1 MRKPEIG
8 LSMLYCLS
16 EPFPSMMKRL
26 SKLDVK
32 YIELTDD
39 GLHTLNRSRVKA
51 LRRVAEAYDIKFVIH
66 APWFGINIATP
77 TSSLRRATLRRLE
90 NSMSCARELEC
101 RLWLFHPGSG
111 TGFGHFYPGK
121 DWQLNL
127 ESVRSLLD
135 AADRIGVEIAVENTP
150 EPYPSLLKSVDD
162 FRKFYD
168 ELGEDIGL
176 VLDVAHAH
184 INNQIHSFV
193 EQFSDKIVHM
203 HASDNYGSEDQH
215 LGIGRG
221 NIDWTEFAQVVK
233 DANYGNLIVVESRD
247 NVEESVQFLRK
258 LFA

>member
-1 MRKPEIG
+1 
-8 LSMLYCLS
+8 
-16 EPFPSMMKRL
+16 
-26 SKLDVK
+26 
-32 YIELTDD
+32 
-39 GLHTLNRSRVKA
+39 
-51 LRRVAEAYDIKFVIH
+51 
-66 APWFGINIATP
+66 
-77 TSSLRRATLRRLE
+77 
-90 NSMSCARELEC
+90 
-101 RLWLFHPGSG
+101 
-111 TGFGHFYPGK
+111 
-121 DWQLNL
+121 
-127 ESVRSLLD
+127 
-135 AADRIGVEIAVENTP
+135 
-150 EPYPSLLKSVDD
+150 LLKSVDD